1 MRNNIPT
8 AALSEFVNEVAQTP
22 EEGLMTYGIEIDW
35 ESGTRTRTQTKP
47 MLVGPHRVSR
57 SFEWKADEPRQLMGN
72 NHGPNPQELLLS
84 GLGSCMMVSFIAGR
98 HRRGHSTGIRQ
109 DRFRRRIWTCAVSS
123 GLAPTRPVGFP
134 EISYTIHATGD
145 ATPEQFEE
153 LHRKAIAHSP
163 NAQTIENPV
172 KLNGQIISTQISD

>member
-8 AALSEFVNEVAQTP
+8 AALSEFVNEVSASP
-22 EEGLMTYGIEIDW
+22 EEGLISYGIEIDW
-35 ESGTRTRTQTKP
+35 ESGTRTRTHTKP

-84 GLGSCMMVSFIAGR
+84 GLGSCMMVSFIAGATAEGIQLESVKIDFDGVLDL
-98 HRRGHSTGIRQ
+98 RG
-109 DRFRRRIWTCAVSS
+109 FF
-123 GLAPTRPVGFP
+123 GLGTNATVGFP
-134 EISYTIHATGD
+134 EISYTLHVTGD
-145 ATPEQFEE
+145 ATSEQFEE

-172 KLNGQIISTQISD
+172 KLNGQIISTQISN

>member
-8 AALSEFVNEVAQTP
+8 AALSEFVNEVASTP

-57 SFEWKADEPRQLMGN
+57 SFSWKADEPRQLMGN

-84 GLGSCMMVSFIAGR
+84 GLGSCMMVSFIAGATAEGVQLESVKIDFDGILDL
-98 HRRGHSTGIRQ
+98 RG
-109 DRFRRRIWTCAVSS
+109 FF
-123 GLAPTRPVGFP
+123 GLGTNAPIGFP
-134 EISYTIHATGD
+134 EITYTIHVTGD
-145 ATPEQFEE
+145 ATPDQFEE
-153 LHRKAIAHSP
+153 IHRKAVAHSP
-163 NAQTIENPV
+163 NAQTVINPV
-172 KLNGQIISTQISD
+172 HLKGEIISTQISG

>member
-8 AALSEFVNEVAQTP
+8 AALSEFVNEVAETP
-22 EEGLMTYGIEIDW
+22 EEGLMAYGIEIDW

-57 SFEWKADEPRQLMGN
+57 SFSWKADEPRQLMGN

-84 GLGSCMMVSFIAGR
+84 GLGSCMMVSFIAGATAEGIQLESVKIDFDGVLDL
-98 HRRGHSTGIRQ
+98 RG
-109 DRFRRRIWTCAVSS
+109 FF
-123 GLAPTRPVGFP
+123 GLGTNATVGFP
-134 EISYTIHATGD
+134 QINYKIHVAGD
-145 ATPEQFEE
+145 ATPEQFED

-163 NAQTIENPV
+163 NAQTIANPV
-172 KLNGQIISTQISD
+172 KLNGQIVSTQISD

>member
-8 AALSEFVNEVAQTP
+8 AALSEFVNEVAETS

-57 SFEWKADEPRQLMGN
+57 SFTWKADEPRQLLGN

-84 GLGSCMMVSFIAGR
+84 GLGSCMMVSFIAGATAEGIQLDSVKIDFEGVLDL
-98 HRRGHSTGIRQ
+98 RG
-109 DRFRRRIWTCAVSS
+109 FL
-123 GLAPTRPVGFP
+123 GLGTNAAVGFP
-134 EISYTIHATGD
+134 DINYTIHVTGD
-145 ATPEQFEE
+145 ATPEQFED
-153 LHRKAIAHSP
+153 LHRKAISHSP

-172 KLNGQIISTQISD
+172 RLNGQIISTQISE